1 MIPENEYIRVAR
13 IAGAHSLK
21 GVLKI
26 YLVTAIPERF
36 EPGNTVYLKIKDGF
50 KKFTVSEFKPQKER
64 ICLLQLDGIEDRNSA
79 ELLKGVDIFIDGA
92 SAEKFR
98 EELEDD
104 VFFYYDIIGC
114 KVLYKGEDFGSVMD
128 IMEAGSG
135 EILIIED
142 LKGKNRMVPFVESMV
157 NTDRI
162 AEKIIEISPVEGLLD
177 I

>member
-1 MIPENEYIRVAR
+1 MIPENEYIRIAR

-21 GVLKI
+21 GSLKI

-36 EPGNTVYLKIKDGF
+36 EPGNTVYLKIKEVF

-64 ICLLQLDGIEDRNSA
+64 IYLLQLEGIDDRNSA
-79 ELLKGVDIFIDGA
+79 ELLKGVDIFIDGV

-104 VFFYYDIIGC
+104 AFFYYDIIGC
-114 KVLYKGEDFGSVMD
+114 MVLYNGENFGRVKD

-142 LKGKNRMVPFVESMV
+142 QKGNNHMVPFVESMV

-162 AEKIIEISPVEGLLD
+162 KDKIIEISPVEGLLD

>member
-13 IAGAHSLK
+13 IAGPHSLK
-21 GVLKI
+21 GGLKI

-36 EPGNTVYLKIKDGF
+36 EPGNTVYLKLKDGF
-50 KKFTVSEFKPQKER
+50 KKFTVSEFRPQKDK
-64 ICLLQLDGIEDRNSA
+64 ICLLQLEGINDRNSA
-79 ELLKGVDIFIDGA
+79 DLLKGIDVFIDGA

-104 VFFYYDIIGC
+104 AFFYYDIIGC
-114 KVLYKGEDFGSVMD
+114 RVIYRGADFGSVND

-135 EILIIED
+135 EILVIED
-142 LKGKNRMVPFVESMV
+142 LNGRSHMIPFVESMV
-157 NTDRI
+157 NTERI
-162 AEKIIEISPVEGLLD
+162 DERIIEITPVEGLLD

>member
-13 IAGAHSLK
+13 IAGSHSLH
-21 GVLKI
+21 GGLRI

-36 EPGNTVYLKIKDGF
+36 EPGNTVYLNLSEGY
-50 KKFTVSEFKPQKER
+50 KKFTVKDFRPQKDK
-64 ICLLQLDGIEDRNSA
+64 IYLLKLSGVDDRNSA
-79 ELLKGVDIFIDGA
+79 DLLKGIDIFIDGA

-104 VFFYYDIIGC
+104 AFFYYDIIGC
-114 KVLYKGEDFGSVMD
+114 RVIYKNSDFGTVND

-135 EILIIED
+135 EILLIED
-142 LKGKNRMVPFVESMV
+142 HKGKSYMIPFVESMV

-162 AEKIIEISPVEGLLD
+162 EEKIIEINPVEGLLD
-177 I
+177 F